1 MLSMAIK
8 LKIENI
14 CCSFPNLVEKM
25 DADEALE
32 NIDQI
37 FKAVNC
43 LDSLLRLPDDVY
55 WNISAARHILENLTN
70 VSENS

>member
-1 MLSMAIK
+1 MNAVRMLSMAIK

-14 CCSFPNLVEKM
+14 CCSFPNLVEKL
-25 DADEALE
+25 DAALV

-55 WNISAARHILENLTN
+55 
-70 VSENS
+70 

>member
-14 CCSFPNLVEKM
+14 CCSFPNLVEKL
-25 DADEALE
+25 DANEALE

-55 WNISAARHILENLTN
+55 WNISSARHILENLMN